1 MPEGKFFRLPIG
13 RSGDRVFAESGGMR
27 EVYGLPKDFD
37 GSRLIGCFLEQI
49 CYGIAQIQLRFDKRL
64 VIAVTSSLLYKDP
77 AAPHSKRIDIP
88 SEPAIQSDLLHLL
101 HHAIVRAFGDD
112 KGTLTMEFDS
122 GHILQ
127 CSEREDPYESYE
139 IIFGD
144 EIIIV

>member
-1 MPEGKFFRLPIG
+1 M
-13 RSGDRVFAESGGMR
+13 
-27 EVYGLPKDFD
+27 YGLPKDFD

-77 AAPHSKRIDIP
+77 ALDIPKRIDIP
-88 SEPAIQSDLLHLL
+88 GEPAIQYDLLHLL
-101 HHAIVRAFGDD
+101 HHTIVRAFGDD
-112 KGTLTMEFDS
+112 KGTLTIEFDR

-127 CSEREDPYESYE
+127 CLEHDDPYESYE